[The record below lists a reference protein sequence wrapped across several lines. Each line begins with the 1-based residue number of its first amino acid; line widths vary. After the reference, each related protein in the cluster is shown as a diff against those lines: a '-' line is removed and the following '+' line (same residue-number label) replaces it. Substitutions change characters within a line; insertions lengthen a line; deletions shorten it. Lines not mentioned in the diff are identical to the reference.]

1 MSGLW
6 HLQDVQSTVKRKEK
20 KRKKHAAYAKVGPRT
35 RLELL
40 LLFGFKALA
49 KQRSKGWIQQSEIRD
64 LFFDCLHHGR
74 PYI

>member
-40 LLFGFKALA
+40 LLFGSKALA
-49 KQRSKGWIQQSEIRD
+49 KQR
-64 LFFDCLHHGR
+64 
-74 PYI
+74 